1 MNMPIQQA
9 EFRRMTRYGRA
20 GLQAVVLISLP
31 EDEHN
36 G

>member
-1 MNMPIQQA
+1 MPIQRD
-9 EFRRMTRYGRA
+9 EFSRMTRYGRV

-31 EDEHN
+31 GGDVQH